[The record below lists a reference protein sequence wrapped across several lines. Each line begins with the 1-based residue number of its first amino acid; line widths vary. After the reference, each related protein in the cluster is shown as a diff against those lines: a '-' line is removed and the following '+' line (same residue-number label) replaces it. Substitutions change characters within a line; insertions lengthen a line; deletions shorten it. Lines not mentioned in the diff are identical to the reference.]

1 MTLAR
6 SASGSLTA
14 CQSAM
19 ATVAAAALQKEPRA
33 GEQRALTA
41 AALWCD

>member
-1 MTLAR
+1 
-6 SASGSLTA
+6 
-14 CQSAM
+14 M

-33 GEQRALTA
+33 VEQRALTA